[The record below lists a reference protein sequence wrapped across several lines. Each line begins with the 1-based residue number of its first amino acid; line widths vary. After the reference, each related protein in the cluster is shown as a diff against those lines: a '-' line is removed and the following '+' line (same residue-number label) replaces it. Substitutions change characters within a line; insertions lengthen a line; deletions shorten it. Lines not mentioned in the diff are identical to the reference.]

1 MLRIIIKIVRA
12 IFGGIG
18 IIMTVVGIALLVV
31 GIFVIIGE
39 KQNPKLSETTITEIK
54 AGAIMVLVGLPLF
67 GVCAGALKRPLY
79 FLVPIIL
86 IISFVLAGILLPES
100 MWGIK
105 GEYLSKK
112 LKMWLMERPPMNN

>member
-39 KQNPKLSETTITEIK
+39 KQNPKLLETTIMEIK
-54 AGAIMVLVGLPLF
+54 TGAIMVLVAFPYLVF
-67 GVCAGALKRPLY
+67 AL
-79 FLVPIIL
+79 VH
-86 IISFVLAGILLPES
+86 
-100 MWGIK
+100 
-105 GEYLSKK
+105 
-112 LKMWLMERPPMNN
+112 